1 MTVEELAQY
10 LTDELHQQL
19 RAIRGAQAAAC
30 RAAGVGKNYWVY
42 SKNRGSIDLRPF
54 LYALRELGLSPAEFF
69 SDTMRKS
76 QQTQQTQQA
85 EESGK

>member
-1 MTVEELAQY
+1 MIVEELAQY

-54 LYALRELGLSPAEFF
+54 LYAVSHLGLTPAEFF
-69 SDTMRKS
+69 ETCMEKLGECKR
-76 QQTQQTQQA
+76 
-85 EESGK
+85 